1 MRRLSWYIGVLL
13 VLSGC
18 GRGASYPAESAEG
31 KASNPPAGQSSPA
44 AKPPGAGQRSDTP
57 AKSPATRL
65 VKSSENLLK
74 PDGFTPFEKGGD
86 QEGETFLLDNGSD
99 TAMIRGIMQRV
110 KLDQAK
116 PEPVFAVAYS
126 KAQGV
131 TGEAD
136 GHYSVFVNFI
146 YTDGTSLFN
155 QNSAFSVG
163 THDWER
169 REVYVMPENPI
180 REVYFYYLFRK
191 HGGKAWFKGGELYTV
206 KAPGPGTRVVTNGP
220 SPIELVGGPPQV
232 VSSSTRLVKA
242 SGNLLKPVFY
252 VPRDQGAEQEGEA
265 LVCDNGG
272 DPNAA
277 RGILQVVKLD
287 QAKPTPIFAVAY
299 SKAEGVTGSANS
311 DYSINL
317 ELTYTDRSHLY
328 AQFAPFSVGSHDWER
343 REVYVMPAKPVLD
356 VYCYCLFRKHRGRAS
371 FKGVELYT
379 VQPPEGGARVATN
392 GPRPVELV
400 DSPSLA
406 AARPAPPVTKLVRV
420 SENLL
425 DPSAY
430 RGYQQGFE
438 RQVETFFCDNGGNPN
453 VNRGVVQNIELRQAK
468 PEPIFAVAYS
478 KAEGVKGLVNFDYSI
493 TPEIRYTDG
502 TYLYGNS
509 AAFSVGTHDWQRRE
523 IYIMPEKPISHVYF
537 NLLFRKHVGKVWFK
551 GAEVYTVQAPEGG
564 APVAANGPK
573 PVELVDSP
581 SLAAAKRAPPVTN
594 LVKASENL
602 LSPYS
607 FDPMGQGF
615 ERQRETFFCDNGDD
629 PKAYRGV
636 EQSVEL
642 RQTKPEPLFAVGYS
656 KAEGVKGLVN
666 QEYSVFLD
674 VQHSDGSF
682 THWRF
687 SAFNVG
693 THDWQ
698 RREVY
703 YMPQKPISVVWYH
716 VLFRNHSGKAW
727 FRLPELYK
735 VRPPEGNAQ
744 VALNRPEPV
753 TLVDSDFSDLPALPA
768 SVTAPGKPAI
778 AVAVLDFVDKG
789 PSVEL
794 ASLRTAL
801 AEMLAGDL
809 SQYEGLRVVE
819 RVRVEQLLSERN
831 LQQGL
836 TDQAAVKQ
844 VGKAL
849 AADYLVEGSF
859 VGKATAVTVEVSLS
873 KTGEG
878 KPISQWKERVPL
890 AKLAE
895 TEQQLV
901 AKILSGMGMSQPK
914 RRVPPKPQPGPSPLV
929 AVLAFKNLSPSTRL
943 TAMEGGFA
951 DILQGNLSA
960 VKDVRLVEREKLHT
974 VLSEQ
979 KLSLSGLADAATA
992 IRVGRLLGAQR
1003 LIYGSFVELG
1013 EDLRLDVRL
1022 ADSRTG
1028 AVLAAETA
1036 TGKSSDFAT
1045 LLEGLAVR
1053 LAADLAVEPD
1063 PDTAG
1068 RVKAA
1073 TPTRSIEAAI
1083 HLSDGDK
1090 AFAQGQYEAA
1100 AKAYERVLLADPKNV
1115 TVGMRRTKAWYLA
1128 KDFQRTVDAGEQT
1141 MAAGFSVNSL
1151 SPGDTFW
1158 SPRAQFLDQLV
1169 TSYGA
1174 LRNDEGSLGLLR
1186 RIVEE
1191 CPSATVVSWARKCL
1205 AYRAM
1210 RDPDGVGEGE
1220 ALLKDA
1226 VQAARKKNNAR
1237 EYSDALRALFD
1248 YYQRAAHM
1256 APRAR
1261 PGEADR
1267 EDDPGYQRQL
1277 AERRAQWAKAAEDIL
1292 ELALKAAEARRDE
1305 CWSGWAYIALNRAR
1319 NMDTPQARYEMLNRI
1334 LHGFSWVP
1342 SIPWE
1347 VHVELGATCM
1357 ELKRWDE
1364 AMKSHRYLLEHP
1376 QTGGLVAAPDLFD
1389 IAHQRADS
1397 GMDQQVRSLF
1407 YIGQI
1412 QQVHLKQPEEAE
1424 RKYQDLVNRFGL
1436 VHNGGRP
1443 ISAAL
1448 HEMDKKPA
1456 MPAKVALVWGGRET
1470 AQKAWDELLGPMGF
1484 RTHVVG
1490 RYSLSEAHLA
1500 PYSLVVLAR
1509 PGMIAYAPDD
1519 ILALRSYVA
1528 TGGSLLVVVSP
1539 GWELSQPANQN
1550 SLLWLFGVQADQEM
1564 EIRARSTRIVPH
1576 PITESITSAMAKNA
1590 VNLKVPQG
1598 TGLIQAGDRTVLAAM
1613 PYRRGRVV
1621 VASFG
1626 QWFLPTFS
1634 IETTYRWPGHRTS
1647 QLPQNNVP
1655 LETGQQRQ
1663 LPLLMNVVRWLTEP
1677 RLDDEEL
1684 DDRRKP
1690 FVEALATSMRVQF
1703 GVVPRETLK
1712 DPLKKLVAEA
1722 EAGVWKEEALWTAGE
1737 ASLRWAFLGRGD
1749 ALQYSLYDYW
1759 SKDGPPYPVPEY
1771 YQRLIDEFP
1780 QSPLRPLAQWRL
1792 ADCRRRKAIA
1802 DRFKE
1807 LQRSTYAD
1815 QGESIPLFQK
1825 VDAPKGSYPWA
1836 WARLWIGSIHAANGR
1851 HGEAAPFFREVAEAM
1866 PAGPEKS
1873 MALVNVGYMLEFD
1886 NGRWEE
1892 AIRYHKAAK
1901 DAPDNS
1907 WQRLYYNGWGPLS
1920 VGEWPNT
1927 THDMADSGL
1936 SRVRR
1941 AAKK

>member
-1 MRRLSWYIGVLL
+1 MRRLLSYVGFLL
-13 VLSGC
+13 LLCGC
-18 GRGASYPAESAEG
+18 GRGVSDPGGGASGPSAAQPAGAPG
-31 KASNPPAGQSSPA
+31 TPPAV
-44 AKPPGAGQRSDTP
+44 
-57 AKSPATRL
+57 RL
-65 VKSSENLLK
+65 VKTSENLLK
-74 PDGFTPFEKGGD
+74 PDRFDPCDKGFERQQD
-86 QEGETFLLDNGSD
+86 TFVCDNGAE
-99 TAMIRGIMQRV
+99 TNVVRGASQYLR
-110 KLDQAK
+110 LNQAK
-116 PEPVFAVAYS
+116 PEPFYVRAYS
-126 KAQGV
+126 KAEGV
-131 TGEAD
+131 TGSA
-136 GHYSVFVNFI
+136 
-146 YTDGTSLFN
+146 
-155 QNSAFSVG
+155 NSDYALYLDIRYDPGKIGSTQTAAFSVG
-163 THDWER
+163 SHDWEL
-169 REVYVMPENPI
+169 REIYFMPERPI
-180 REVYFYYLFRK
+180 YDVSCRLLFRK

-206 KAPGPGTRVVTNGP
+206 QAPEGSARVATNGP
-220 SPIELVGGPPQV
+220 RPVQLVSES
-232 VSSSTRLVKA
+232 VSQAATSSGTRLIKT
-242 SGNLLKPVFY
+242 SDNLLTPGGFAS
-252 VPRDQGAEQEGEA
+252 PEGFQREGDA
-265 LVCDNGG
+265 LVCDNK
-272 DPNAA
+272 DNKVRRVAS
-277 RGILQVVKLD
+277 QVVTLNQK
-287 QAKPTPIFAVAY
+287 TPEPVFARAY
-299 SKAEGVTGSANS
+299 SKAEGVAGKT
-311 DYSINL
+311 DREYSL
-317 ELTYTDRSHLY
+317 HLDVHYTDGTAL
-328 AQFAPFSVGSHDWER
+328 FSQKAWFETGTHDWQLG
-343 REVYVMPAKPVLD
+343 EVYVMPAKPIRV
-356 VYCYCLFRKHRGRAS
+356 VGVHFVFGSHAGKAS

-379 VQPPEGGARVATN
+379 VKAPEGGASVATN

-400 DSPSLA
+400 DGPGSRADVSTST
-406 AARPAPPVTKLVRV
+406 RLVKT
-420 SENLL
+420 SENLFRP
-425 DPSAY
+425 D
-430 RGYQQGFE
+430 GYTPYGDGG
-438 RQVETFFCDNGGNPN
+438 VEKDGDLFVCNNGSDAN
-453 VNRGVVQNIELRQAK
+453 VARGVSHGIDLNQTR
-468 PEPIFAVAYS
+468 PEPFFVRAYS
-478 KAEGVKGLVNFDYSI
+478 KAEGVTGSPNDHYALYLD
-493 TPEIRYTDG
+493 IRYEAG
-502 TYLYGNS
+502 KLGGFQS
-509 AAFSVGTHDWQRRE
+509 APFTVGTHDWELRE
-523 IYIMPEKPISHVYF
+523 VYVMPEGPVHDVSCH
-537 NLLFRKHVGKVWFK
+537 LLFRKHGGKVWFK
-551 GAEVYTVQAPEGG
+551 GAEFFTVEAPSGG
-564 APVAANGPK
+564 VRVATNGPQ

-581 SLAAAKRAPPVTN
+581 TLAAAKRAPPVTK

-602 LSPYS
+602 LSPYA

-629 PKAYRGV
+629 AKAYRGV

-674 VQHSDGSF
+674 VQHTDSSF

-716 VLFRNHSGKAW
+716 VVFRNHSGKAW

-753 TLVDSDFSDLPALPA
+753 TLVDSDFSELPALPA

-836 TDQAAVKQ
+836 TDQAATAQ
-844 VGKAL
+844 VAKAL

-878 KPISQWKERVPL
+878 KPIAQWKERVPL

-901 AKILSGMGMSQPK
+901 AKIVSGMGMSQPK
-914 RRVPPKPQPGPSPLV
+914 RRSAPKSQPGPSPLV

-951 DILQGNLSA
+951 DILQDNLSA
-960 VKDVRLVEREKLHT
+960 VKDVRLVEREKLRT

-1128 KDFQRTVDAGEQT
+1128 KDFRRTVDAGEQT

-1191 CPSATVVSWARKCL
+1191 CPSAAVVSWARKCL

-1248 YYQRAAHM
+1248 YYQRAAQM

-1292 ELALKAAEARRDE
+1292 ELALKAAEARRDD

-1342 SIPWE
+1342 SIPWK

-1456 MPAKVALVWGGRET
+1456 IPAKVALVWGGRET

-1550 SLLWLFGVQADQEM
+1550 SLLWLFGVQADQET

-1690 FVEALATSMRVQF
+1690 FVEALAASMRVQF

-1722 EAGVWKEEALWTAGE
+1722 EAGIWKEEALWTAGE

-1759 SKDGPPYPVPEY
+1759 SKDGPPYPMPEY

-1851 HGEAAPFFREVAEAM
+1851 HGEAAQFFREVAEAM

-1886 NGRWEE
+1886 KGRWEE

-1907 WQRLYYNGWGPLS
+1907 WQRLYSNGWGPLS

-1936 SRVRR
+1936 ARLQR